1 MDTQAFWTT
10 VEKIAD
16 VFNIGQHPLVRLI
29 SEGRATR
36 DQIKHFAIEH
46 YEMTVRDSGP
56 YIAQGYINMAR
67 LDAEGAALMADN
79 FVEEAMGGYTHTAS
93 HAVLLHEFW
102 EMGLGLPRKE
112 LEESSA
118 SAAARATNAYFWL
131 LMTHKVR
138 YSGALGILEG
148 GFSLACE
155 KMLAGLQT
163 HYGIKPEALRFFSGH
178 VEADREHSK
187 TGRKLIDRM
196 LTADREREEFL
207 KEARCLAELYWKG
220 WDAMMQ

>member
-1 MDTQAFWTT
+1 METQAFWTA

-29 SEGRATR
+29 SEGKATR

-56 YIAQGYINMAR
+56 YIAQGYINMAK

-79 FVEEAMGGYTHTAS
+79 FVEEAMGGYTHTAG
-93 HAVLLHEFW
+93 HAALLHEFW
-102 EMGLGLPRKE
+102 EMGLGLPRME
-112 LEESSA
+112 LVESSA

-148 GFSLACE
+148 GFSHACE

-163 HYGIKPEALRFFSGH
+163 HYGITPEALRFFSGH

-196 LTADREREEFL
+196 LTTAREREEFL
-207 KEARCLAELYWKG
+207 KEARCMAELYWKG

>member
-1 MDTQAFWTT
+1 MDTQAFWTA

-29 SEGRATR
+29 GEGNATR

-56 YIAQGYINMAR
+56 YIAQGYINMAK
-67 LDAEGAALMADN
+67 LDAEGAALMAGN
-79 FVEEAMGGYTHTAS
+79 FVEEAMGGYTHTAG
-93 HAVLLHEFW
+93 HAALLHEFW

-118 SAAARATNAYFWL
+118 SAAARAANAYFWL

-148 GFSLACE
+148 GFSHACE

-163 HYGIKPEALRFFSGH
+163 HYGVTPEALRFFSGH

-187 TGRKLIDRM
+187 TGKKLIDRM
-196 LTADREREEFL
+196 LTTAREREEFL
-207 KEARCLAELYWKG
+207 KEARCMAELYWKG

>member
-1 MDTQAFWTT
+1 METQAFWTA

-16 VFNIGQHPLVRLI
+16 VFNIGRHPLVRLI
-29 SEGRATR
+29 SEGKATR

-56 YIAQGYINMAR
+56 YIAQGYINMAK

-79 FVEEAMGGYTHTAS
+79 FVEEAMGGYTHTAG
-93 HAVLLHEFW
+93 HAALLHEFW
-102 EMGLGLPRKE
+102 EMGLGLPRME
-112 LEESSA
+112 LVESSA

-148 GFSLACE
+148 GFSHACE

-163 HYGIKPEALRFFSGH
+163 HYGITPEALRFFSGH

-196 LTADREREEFL
+196 LTTDREREEFL
-207 KEARCLAELYWKG
+207 KEARCMAELYWKG

>member
-1 MDTQAFWTT
+1 METQAFWTA

-29 SEGRATR
+29 SEGKATR

-56 YIAQGYINMAR
+56 YIAQGYINMAK

-79 FVEEAMGGYTHTAS
+79 FVEEAMGGYTHTAG
-93 HAVLLHEFW
+93 HAALLHEFW
-102 EMGLGLPRKE
+102 EMGLGLPRME
-112 LEESSA
+112 LVESSA

-148 GFSLACE
+148 GFSHACE

-163 HYGIKPEALRFFSGH
+163 HYGVTPEALRFFSGH

-196 LTADREREEFL
+196 LTTDREREEFL
-207 KEARCLAELYWKG
+207 KEARCMAELYWKG